1 MVDLNAY
8 LPRRATAVLGPTTLG
23 ELRPRQANQVRGRAL
38 DGRRRSRRV
47 AAAVTSVVLS
57 ALILRCSASGD
68 RHHSAAPPSPTTSG
82 SQPAP
87 GLLTLAAHPLL
98 TEEQGEPARPGA
110 ATVPLSACVSSPL
123 TWGAPVTDAATYGR
137 PSQARF
143 GNEFVLRFNSV
154 AAAHSAVTHAWRQF
168 RDCPTPPT
176 VVTDPWDSPLP
187 GLGLGSGLGESF
199 ANQRARFAT
208 PRDTRLVR
216 NNVQPVAV
224 YSLRVA
230 RLQNV
235 VVVVE
240 TKDVDDRA
248 DVILSVAIAKAT
260 GDRKRE
266 RAILSAVGGL
276 AGW

>member
-1 MVDLNAY
+1 M
-8 LPRRATAVLGPTTLG
+8 
-23 ELRPRQANQVRGRAL
+23 
-38 DGRRRSRRV
+38 
-47 AAAVTSVVLS
+47 
-57 ALILRCSASGD
+57 
-68 RHHSAAPPSPTTSG
+68 
-82 SQPAP
+82 
-87 GLLTLAAHPLL
+87 
-98 TEEQGEPARPGA
+98 
-110 ATVPLSACVSSPL
+110 SSPL

>member
-1 MVDLNAY
+1 MADSNAY
-8 LPRRATAVLGPTTLG
+8 LRQRTPGALGPTAVG
-23 ELRPRQANQVRGRAL
+23 GLRPGRTDGVRRPL
-38 DGRRRSRRV
+38 HDGPGPSRRV
-47 AAAVTSVVLS
+47 AAVLTPVVLS
-57 ALILRCSASGD
+57 ALISGCSASGN
-68 RHHSAAPPSPTTSG
+68 RHDSASPPSPTTSG
-82 SQPAP
+82 SHPVP

-110 ATVPLSACVSSPL
+110 ATVPLSGCVSSPL
-123 TWGAPVTDAATYGR
+123 TWGAAVTDAATYGR
-137 PSQARF
+137 PGEPRF

-176 VVTDPWDSPLP
+176 VVTDPWDPPLP

-260 GDRKRE
+260 GDRNRE